1 MQPLIAEA
9 KQLETLL
16 TAAVTKD
23 SNASVFFLTG
33 LNALVLQIRLRCCDR
48 VSRRKMVKCKLGR
61 EGSPPLPRRY
71 CTAAPL

>member
-9 KQLETLL
+9 TQLETLL

-23 SNASVFFLTG
+23 SNAFFLTG
-33 LNALVLQIRLRCCDR
+33 SNSLVLQIRLRRCDR
-48 VSRRKMVKCKLGR
+48 VSRRKMVKRKPAR
-61 EGSPPLPRRY
+61 EGSPPHPRRY